1 MNKLGIASVALVAL
15 AAITFFKLNARRS
28 EDTEQPKVTVT
39 LPKIK
44 SDQVD
49 ELELSSPDKP
59 KVRLVKKDGAWRVAE
74 PVDAKADDNAVNTAI
89 TKLSELEVS
98 SVAATLPK
106 SHAKLEVDE
115 KGSTHVIAKGA
126 GKVLL
131 DAFIGAYKSG
141 SSMVR
146 LNGQDAVAAVRG
158 SIRFA
163 FTKDTKEWR
172 HRQIN
177 DTPAETVQQ
186 ITFTN
191 KDGRLQ
197 FKREADDKFVQV
209 IAKGDKKIEPLD
221 ANKVKGVVGTAANLS
236 ATDFAAPG
244 ETPEQLGFTADSG
257 TVVLDVK
264 NDKGESQI
272 TYRIGGQKDQSYYVR
287 KDGDDITY
295 VVSAWIGGRLLSNKE
310 SLTKKAAGEEGS
322 RENPIPVAPSGVQ
335 GMDQLPPDVQ
345 KQIMQQMQQ
354 QQMQQQRM
362 PQGHP

>member
-1 MNKLGIASVALVAL
+1 MNKLGIASIALVAL
-15 AAITFFKLNARRS
+15 AAITFFQLNARRS
-28 EDTEQPKVTVT
+28 EDTEQPKVTVE

-44 SDQVD
+44 SDLVE
-49 ELELSSPDKP
+49 ELELSSPEKP

-89 TKLSELEVS
+89 TKLTELEVS
-98 SVAATLPK
+98 SVAATLAK
-106 SHAKLEVDE
+106 SHEKLEVDE
-115 KGSTHVIAKGA
+115 KSGTHVIVKGG

-146 LNGQDAVAAVRG
+146 LNGQEAVAAVRG

-163 FTKDTKEWR
+163 FNKETKEWR
-172 HRQIN
+172 DRQIN
-177 DTPAETVQQ
+177 ETPPETVQQ

-197 FKREADDKFVQV
+197 FKRENDGFVQV
-209 IAKGDKKIEPLD
+209 LAKGEKKIDPLD
-221 ANKVKGVVGTAANLS
+221 ANKVKGVVGSAANLS

-244 ETPEQLGFTADSG
+244 ETPEQLGFTPDAA

-264 NDKGESQI
+264 SDKGESQV
-272 TYRIGGQKDQSYYVR
+272 TYRIGAQKEQSYYVR
-287 KDGDDITY
+287 KDGDDVTY
-295 VVSAWIGGRLLSNKE
+295 LVSAWVGGRLLSNRE

-322 RENPIPVAPSGVQ
+322 RENPIQVPPSGIQ

-345 KQIMQQMQQ
+345 KQVMQQMQQ
-354 QQMQQQRM
+354 QQMQQRM
-362 PQGHP
+362 PAGHP